1 MGINGLRLWYSNE
14 SNFTLEGYK
23 NVDYVGY
30 LIDWRSTKGTK

>member
-1 MGINGLRLWYSNE
+1 MGINELRLWYPKE

-23 NVDYVGY
+23 NVDYMGY